1 MHLEKLL
8 SDFYTDYSNLTSQ
21 GRNGE
26 AIWSCEQTA
35 VQALNCL
42 GLSYCTNLKDYK
54 KSLETFESALKIDP
68 SNWHIW
74 SNLTHVYS
82 VMGDH
87 DNSVETA
94 MRTIQYSRG
103 EDLDPYYNA
112 GVVLANVL
120 RYKESE
126 EMYRKSL
133 NINPNHAMSNFN
145 LGLSLLRRG
154 EYEEGFRLYDY
165 RFFSHDITSRFKKRF
180 LQPEWEG
187 QKIKKKSL
195 LVYSEQ
201 GLGDFIF
208 FSRFI
213 KRIRP
218 LVGKIICEVQEP
230 IAQIVRDSLDVD
242 EVISRRNN
250 NDWPDPPK
258 SDYCISVCSL
268 PKIFK
273 TCNSEDFFCEPYFK
287 STGKIKLKCPKSKMK
302 IGICWGGNSDHT
314 RDFLRSMPILA
325 MKELIENKNVQC
337 YSLMKGVNTKRSW
350 PKGDIDLNEGI
361 ESLSIIDMSEKIQ
374 NFTDLAHIIESLD
387 LVITVDTG
395 LAHLCGAMGK
405 PVWILLA
412 KHCDWR
418 WFDDTET
425 TPWYTSARLF
435 RCKTTWE
442 DLIHEV
448 VESLPINQKAK

>member
-1 MHLEKLL
+1 MNLEKLL
-8 SDFYTDYSNLTSQ
+8 SDFYTDYTNLTSQ

-26 AIWSCEQTA
+26 AVWSCEHVA
-35 VQALNCL
+35 VQSLNCL
-42 GLSYCTNLKDYK
+42 GLAYCANLKDYK
-54 KSLETFESALKIDP
+54 KSIDTFESALKIEP
-68 SNWHIW
+68 SNWQVW

-87 DNSVETA
+87 EKSVETA
-94 MRTIQYSRG
+94 MRTIEYSRG
-103 EDLDPYYNA
+103 EELDPYYNA
-112 GVVLANVL
+112 GVVLANVF

-133 NINPNHAMSNFN
+133 NVNPNHAMSNFN

-154 EYEEGFRLYDY
+154 EYEEGFSLYDH
-165 RFFSHDITSRFKKRF
+165 RFSSHDITAKFKKRF
-180 LQPEWEG
+180 SQPEWEG
-187 QKIKKKSL
+187 QKIKKKTL

-201 GLGDFIF
+201 GMGDFIF

-230 IAQIVRDSLDVD
+230 IAQIVRDNLDID
-242 EVISRRNN
+242 EVISRQNN
-250 NDWPDPPK
+250 NDWPEPPK

-273 TCNSEDFFCEPYFK
+273 ICNSEEIFCEPYFK
-287 STGKIKLKCPKSKMK
+287 STEKIKLKCPKSKMK

-325 MKELIENKNVQC
+325 MKELTENKKTQC

-350 PKGDIDLNEGI
+350 PKGTVNLNEGI

-374 NFTDLAHIIESLD
+374 NFTNLSNIIDSLD
-387 LVITVDTG
+387 LVVTIDTG

-412 KHCDWR
+412 KACDWR
-418 WFDDTET
+418 WLDDVET
-425 TPWYTSARLF
+425 TPWYPSARLF

-448 VESLPINQKAK
+448 VDALP